1 MFSRCSLYM
10 YIWIYFK
17 GVNPA
22 RMYSSMPDITM
33 TVNLLLLLLSIIVSS
48 FEETKQNIIE
58 KQLFN
63 EVIEESKEE

>member
-1 MFSRCSLYM
+1 
-10 YIWIYFK
+10 
-17 GVNPA
+17 
-22 RMYSSMPDITM
+22 MYSSMPDITM

>member
-1 MFSRCSLYM
+1 
-10 YIWIYFK
+10 
-17 GVNPA
+17 
-22 RMYSSMPDITM
+22 MYSSMPDITM

-63 EVIEESKEE
+63 EVIEESKEEYEKNSVGAYSG